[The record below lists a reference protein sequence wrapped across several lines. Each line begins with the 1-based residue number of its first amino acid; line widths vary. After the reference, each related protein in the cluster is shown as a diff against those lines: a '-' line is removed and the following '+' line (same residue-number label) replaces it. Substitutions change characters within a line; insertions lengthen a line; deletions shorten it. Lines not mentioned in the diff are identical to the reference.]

1 MNDGH
6 VEFGDVLNNCL
17 HLFVIVYPLFDLLDH
32 AGGHIDG
39 VCFALNRDGKLVGQV
54 IAPLGGYK

>member
-6 VEFGDVLNNCL
+6 VELGDVPDNCL
-17 HLFVIVYPLFDLLDH
+17 HLFVIAYPLFDLLDH

-39 VCFALNRDGKLVGQV
+39 VRFAFNRDGKLVGQV
-54 IAPLGGYK
+54 IATLGRNK